1 MNSLQNQMQDFES
14 RVRESFERQ
23 TAMRLIGASLKS
35 VKSGAVEIVLPFRAD
50 LTQQHGFVHGGFIT
64 TIADTACGYAA
75 FTLMPQE
82 TEVLSVEFKANFLR
96 PAQGKE
102 FIAAAQVLKSGKTLM
117 VVKCDVFAD
126 VFDEAKMVAT
136 MLGTMICR

>member
-1 MNSLQNQMQDFES
+1 MNNLQNQMQDFES

-35 VKSGAVEIVLPFRAD
+35 VKSGAVEIVLPFRDD
-50 LTQQHGFVHGGFIT
+50 LTQQHGFVHAGFIT

-75 FTLMPQE
+75 FTLMPE
-82 TEVLSVEFKANFLR
+82 GTEVLSVEFKANFLR

-102 FIAAAQVLKSGKTLM
+102 FIASAQVLKSGKTLT

-126 VFDEAKMVAT
+126 VVDEVKMVAT